1 MITSN
6 ERDSCIQIASVFSRA
21 HMLGSPFGTAEE
33 EEKEEEEEEEER
45 RRRKIFSYMQID
57 VGRMYVCE

>member
-1 MITSN
+1 
-6 ERDSCIQIASVFSRA
+6 
-21 HMLGSPFGTAEE
+21 MLGSPLGTAEE